1 LLREAI
7 SAISASAKK
16 ALPSA
21 STSTR
26 PSSVSIGAA
35 WAVACRECSKRECF
49 GPRRAHVP
57 FARSGIGWIAMF
69 SLQTMFGKGDRFYTL
84 LESSAGAARDGAK
97 ALQALLEAHGE
108 PMLLDGFRAARRRE
122 KELAAQ
128 ISEALVNTFVTAL
141 DREDIE
147 AMSSALYRIPKT
159 IEKFAE
165 RYVIVAKRVEGIDF
179 ASRAGLLMSATEGVV
194 EMVGEL
200 RNGMNIGRM
209 RKLQDRL
216 QAVESEAD
224 RLLLEPYRT
233 QYLGSDDPIR
243 TMLVKDLFELLEKAI
258 DRCRDVGNVIYSI
271 VLKNS

>member
-1 LLREAI
+1 
-7 SAISASAKK
+7 
-16 ALPSA
+16 
-21 STSTR
+21 
-26 PSSVSIGAA
+26 
-35 WAVACRECSKRECF
+35 
-49 GPRRAHVP
+49 
-57 FARSGIGWIAMF
+57 MF

-84 LESSAGAARDGAK
+84 LESSAGAAREGAQ

-108 PMLLDGFRAARRRE
+108 PMLLDSFRAARRRE
-122 KELAAQ
+122 KDLAAQ

-179 ASRAGLLMSATEGVV
+179 ASRGSLLMSATGAVV
-194 EMVGEL
+194 EMVAEL
-200 RNGMNIGRM
+200 RNGMNISRM

-216 QAVESEAD
+216 QATESEAD
-224 RLLLEPYRT
+224 RLLLEPYREL
-233 QYLGSDDPIR
+233 YLGSDDPIR
-243 TMLVKDLFELLEKAI
+243 MMLVKDLFELLEKAI

>member
-1 LLREAI
+1 
-7 SAISASAKK
+7 
-16 ALPSA
+16 
-21 STSTR
+21 
-26 PSSVSIGAA
+26 
-35 WAVACRECSKRECF
+35 
-49 GPRRAHVP
+49 
-57 FARSGIGWIAMF
+57 MF
-69 SLQTMFGKGDRFYTL
+69 SLQTMFGKGDRFYDL

-122 KELAAQ
+122 KDLAAQ

-165 RYVIVAKRVEGIDF
+165 RYVIVANRVEGIDF
-179 ASRAGLLMSATEGVV
+179 ASRASLLMSATDGVA
-194 EMVGEL
+194 EMVREL

-216 QAVESEAD
+216 QATESEAD
-224 RLLLEPYRT
+224 RMLLAPYRDL
-233 QYLGSDDPIR
+233 YLGSDDPIR
-243 TMLVKDLFELLEKAI
+243 MMLVKDLFELLEKAI